1 MRTVTTP
8 QAAHILGMSFRTLD
22 NWVRIG
28 LVTCSQVAGGTG
40 TRRAWTVDDVT
51 RAAYI
56 RALRKN
62 GISTQQLNAMKKTSR
77 LDTLLDGL
85 LKQEKAHTDKKLFSV
100 VILIVGGK
108 KLPLTTIRE
117 KRKTVEKAFDAL
129 EAGLPPEP
137 LTYDHAPPEIE
148 VWVE

>member
-1 MRTVTTP
+1 
-8 QAAHILGMSFRTLD
+8 MSFRTLD

-62 GISTQQLNAMKKTSR
+62 GISTQQLNAMKKTGR
-77 LDTLLDGL
+77 LDTLLDRL

-117 KRKTVEKAFDAL
+117 KRKAVEKAFDAL

>member
-1 MRTVTTP
+1 
-8 QAAHILGMSFRTLD
+8 MSFQTLD
-22 NWVRIG
+22 NWARTG
-28 LVTCSQVAGGTG
+28 LVTCSQVAHGRG

-100 VILIVGGK
+100 VLLIVGGK
-108 KLPLTTIRE
+108 KLPPTTIGE
-117 KRKTVEKAFDAL
+117 KRKAVEKAFDAL

-137 LTYDHAPPEIE
+137 LTYDHAPPAIE

>member
-1 MRTVTTP
+1 
-8 QAAHILGMSFRTLD
+8 MSFRTLD

-28 LVTCSQVAGGTG
+28 LVTCSQIAGGRG

-51 RAAYI
+51 RVAYI

-62 GISTQQLNAMKKTSR
+62 GISTQQLNAMKKTGS

-108 KLPLTTIRE
+108 KLPLTTIGE
-117 KRKTVEKAFDAL
+117 KHKAVEKAFDAL